1 ELGHRKSRVATLDFV
16 LILGKNRPELKIVI
30 FAERGGRMP
39 HELDWFFLYGALSHI
54 HLMTASIPPWV
65 GVPLGIIAM
74 ALAFATAFYVG
85 YNWISLLTRRAE
97 RSFALGYARMT
108 VALAL
113 ATVPVVANFPLFLFW

>member
-1 ELGHRKSRVATLDFV
+1 
-16 LILGKNRPELKIVI
+16 
-30 FAERGGRMP
+30 MP

-113 ATVPVVANFPLFLFW
+113 ATVPVVANFPLFLFWIVFFFIMTTQVQAKNRPQRDPPVKPDISFTDGL